1 MRSSAALSAL
11 IRLCPTDSRIASFYY
26 TAIKRIGNPSLALS
40 LVGNETREAKCY
52 SFLTTL
58 ARTCPGLSGSWRTTY
73 EYGANCPIQRKASPA
88 DLKKA
93 LLEFVSAWR
102 YVLSIKFITVSY

>member
-1 MRSSAALSAL
+1 MRSSAALLAL
-11 IRLCPTDSRIASFYY
+11 IRLCRTDSRIAAFYY

-40 LVGNETREAKCY
+40 LVGNETWEAKCY

-58 ARTCPGLSGSWRTTY
+58 ARACPGLPGSWRTTY
-73 EYGANCPIQRKASPA
+73 EHGANCPIQRKASPA